1 MANVR
6 SLAKDTAIYGMS
18 SIIGRFLNWLLVPLY
33 TRLFL
38 PDEYGV
44 VTYVYAAVALALVIL
59 TYGMETGFF
68 RFANHERWSDPM
80 QVYSTSMISLA
91 VTSTT
96 FCVLFFLLRHPLSD
110 LLQCGGHTSY
120 AMMMAVTVALDAFT
134 AVPFCY
140 LRYRKRPVRFAILK
154 LLGIALNIGLNI
166 FFLLLCPWLMKEAP
180 SAVDWFYDPGF
191 GIGYIFLSNLL
202 SSVVTLIVLLPDIT
216 GFRWSFS
223 RPLWREM
230 IKYSA
235 PLLVL
240 GVVGVMNQTVG
251 TLIFPYLYPGDAEAA
266 RAQLG
271 IYSANYKIAIVLVMF
286 IQAFRFAYEPFIF
299 AQSKEK
305 GEDSRQSYA
314 DAMKFFVILT
324 LFIFLAVMFYL
335 DFVKILIQAKYW
347 EGLKIV
353 PILMI
358 GEFFFGIQFNLSL
371 WYKLSDRTSWGAW
384 FSLIGLTVTI
394 IANVMM
400 VPSMGYVGC
409 AWAAFLCYFVM
420 MVVSYILGQH
430 YYPIPYPVRRIG
442 IYIAIAALI
451 YAAGIYVARSGNPA
465 IDYSARTLLLAIYI
479 IFVCRRE
486 RLSPSDLIR
495 PILSKLHR

>member
-1 MANVR
+1 MASVR

-44 VTYVYAAVALALVIL
+44 VTYVYAAVALALVVL

-68 RFANHERWSDPM
+68 RFANHERWSDPQ

-91 VTSTT
+91 TTSTA
-96 FCVLFFLLRHPLSD
+96 FCVLFFLLRQPLSE
-110 LLQCGGHTSY
+110 LLQCGAHTSW
-120 AMMMAVTVALDAFT
+120 AVMMAVTVALDAFT
-134 AVPFCY
+134 ALPFCY
-140 LRYRKRPVRFAILK
+140 LRYRKRPVRFAIIK
-154 LLGIALNIGLNI
+154 LLGIALNIGFNL
-166 FFLLLCPWLMKEAP
+166 FFLIACPWLMKIAP
-180 SAVDWFYDPGF
+180 GAVSWCYVADF

-202 SSVVTLIVLLPDIT
+202 SSAITLIVLLPELT
-216 GFRWSFS
+216 GFRWNFNSK
-223 RPLWREM
+223 LWREM
-230 IKYSA
+230 ISYSA

-240 GVVGVMNQTVG
+240 GIVGVMNQTVG

-266 RAQLG
+266 HAQLG

-324 LFIFLAVMFYL
+324 LFIFLAVMYYL
-335 DFVKILIQAKYW
+335 DFVKILIQARYW

-358 GEFFFGIQFNLSL
+358 GEFFFGIHFNLSL

-394 IANVMM
+394 AANVAM
-400 VPSMGYVGC
+400 VPTMGYLGC
-409 AWAAFLCYFVM
+409 AWAAFLCYGVM
-420 MVVSYILGQH
+420 MVVSYFLGQH
-430 YYPIPYPVRRIG
+430 YYPIPYPVKRIAGYIAAAAVAYVIG
-442 IYIAIAALI
+442 IYVVCSGIPAVD
-451 YAAGIYVARSGNPA
+451 YAVRA
-465 IDYSARTLLLAIYI
+465 LLLVAYLA
-479 IFVCRRE
+479 FVCRRE
-486 RLSPSDLIR
+486 RISPSDLIR
-495 PILSKLHR
+495 PILSKIRR

>member
-44 VTYVYAAVALALVIL
+44 VTYVYAAVALALVVL

-68 RFANHERWSDPM
+68 RFANHERWSDPQ
-80 QVYSTSMISLA
+80 QVYSTSLISLA
-91 VTSTT
+91 TTSTA
-96 FCVLFFLLRHPLSD
+96 FCVLFFLFRHPLSEA
-110 LLQCGGHTSY
+110 LQCGAHTSY
-120 AMMMAVTVALDAFT
+120 AVMMAITVALDAFT
-134 AVPFCY
+134 ALPFCY
-140 LRYRKRPVRFAILK
+140 LRYRKRPLRFAILK
-154 LLGIALNIGLNI
+154 LLGIALNIGFNL
-166 FFLLLCPWLMKEAP
+166 FFLIICPWLMKHAP
-180 SAVDWFYDPGF
+180 ASVEWFYVPGY

-202 SSVVTLIVLLPDIT
+202 SSALTLLVLMPDLT

-223 RPLWREM
+223 GTLWREM
-230 IKYSA
+230 IRYSA

-305 GEDSRQSYA
+305 GESGRQSYA
-314 DAMKFFVILT
+314 DAMKFFIILT

-335 DFVKILIQAKYW
+335 DIVKILIQAKYW

-353 PILMI
+353 PILML
-358 GEFFFGIQFNLSL
+358 GEFFFGIHFNLSL
-371 WYKLSDRTSWGAW
+371 WYKLSDRTAWGAW

-394 IANVMM
+394 AVNIAM

-409 AWAAFLCYFVM
+409 AWAAFLCYLVM
-420 MVVSYILGQH
+420 MVVSYFLGQH
-430 YYPIPYPVRRIG
+430 YYPIPYPMRRIG
-442 IYIAIAALI
+442 VYIAVAA
-451 YAAGIYVARSGNPA
+451 AAYITGIYVVRSNVTA
-465 IDYSARTLLLAIYI
+465 VDYGVRALILGAYVA
-479 IFVCRRE
+479 FVCRHE
-486 RLSPSDLIR
+486 RISPSELIQ
-495 PILSKLHR
+495 PILSKIRR